1 MPVNHIH
8 VCVKKK
14 FLPITVQTT
23 TQKSFIVS
31 PGTAKPIIMEFS
43 LIKTNHQYFKLR
55 YPKSKKKCY

>member
-14 FLPITVQTT
+14 FLPITAQTT

-55 YPKSKKKCY
+55 YF

>member
-8 VCVKKK
+8 VCVKKN

-55 YPKSKKKCY
+55 YS